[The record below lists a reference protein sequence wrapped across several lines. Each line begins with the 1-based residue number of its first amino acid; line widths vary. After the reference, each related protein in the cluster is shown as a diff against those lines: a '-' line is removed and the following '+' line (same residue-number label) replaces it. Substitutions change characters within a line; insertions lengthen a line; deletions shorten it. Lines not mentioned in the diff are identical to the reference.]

1 MIYLPSYVD
10 ILSVTDTAY
19 SDLYKKNTEQKQE
32 QQPKNKVDTKSSDM
46 QSNKPTS
53 STLFVEMN
61 DTPKKE
67 EKSKVRWTSKSWECS
82 NVVTI
87 SLLYL

>member
-32 QQPKNKVDTKSSDM
+32 QQPKNKVDTKSADM

-67 EKSKVRWTSKSWECS
+67 EKSKVR
-82 NVVTI
+82 
-87 SLLYL
+87 